1 MANVI
6 KLKRSETSSSIP
18 GTSDLVVGEVC
29 MNVADQ
35 KIYTKKSDNSIVI
48 VGSHGLT
55 DLDGSVTTAKLADG
69 AVTTVKLAAD
79 AVDGTKLADDACNSE
94 HYTNGSVDDV
104 HISGM
109 AASKLSGTITPSD
122 NTVTGAKIALGSDAA
137 GDVIY
142 YDGTNYV
149 RLAKGSNGEV
159 LTLASGVPS
168 WAADSTNVGGTSVG
182 GDLTGTVSNASI
194 AANAIDGTHI
204 ALGSDAAGDVMYYNG
219 TNYVRLAKG
228 TAGQV
233 LTINS
238 GATAPEW
245 AADSTNVGA
254 TSVGGDVTGTV
265 ANIQIASGAV
275 GTTELAAD
283 AVDGSKIADDAIN
296 SEHYAAG
303 SIDTGHI
310 ANAQITT
317 ALLAADAVDGTKI
330 ADDALNSEHYTDGSI
345 DLAHLSAD
353 CVDGTKIADDAI
365 NSEHL
370 VNGSVDDAHISGMAA
385 SKLSGTITPSDN
397 TVTGA
402 KIALGS
408 DAQGDIMYYNGTD
421 YVRLAKG
428 TAAQVL
434 TINSGATAPE
444 WAASSGMS
452 EADVSSEATA
462 MSIAL
467 G

>member
-6 KLKRSETSSSIP
+6 KLKRSETASAVP
-18 GTSDLVVGEVC
+18 GTSDIAVGEVC
-29 MNVADQ
+29 MNIADQ
-35 KIYTKKSDNSIVI
+35 KIYTRKSDDSII
-48 VGSHGLT
+48 TIASHASGGST
-55 DLDGSVTTAKLADG
+55 PLDGSVTTNKLADG
-69 AVTTVKLAAD
+69 AVTTVKLAGD
-79 AVDGTKLADDACNSE
+79 AVDGTKLADNACNSE
-94 HYTNGSVDDV
+94 HYTNGSVDDA

-109 AASKLSGTITPSD
+109 AASKLTGTITPSD

-137 GDVIY
+137 GDVMY

-168 WAADSTNVGGTSVG
+168 
-182 GDLTGTVSNASI
+182 
-194 AANAIDGTHI
+194 
-204 ALGSDAAGDVMYYNG
+204 
-219 TNYVRLAKG
+219 
-228 TAGQV
+228 
-233 LTINS
+233 
-238 GATAPEW
+238 W

-283 AVDGSKIADDAIN
+283 A
-296 SEHYAAG
+296 
-303 SIDTGHI
+303 
-310 ANAQITT
+310 
-317 ALLAADAVDGTKI
+317 
-330 ADDALNSEHYTDGSI
+330 
-345 DLAHLSAD
+345 
-353 CVDGTKIADDAI
+353 VDGTKIADDAI

-408 DAQGDIMYYNGTD
+408 DAAGDVMYYNGTD

-428 TAAQVL
+428 TAGQVL

-444 WAASSGMS
+444 WAADSTNVGATSVGGDLSGT
-452 EADVSSEATA
+452 VSNAQVVANAVGITELNVSDGSNGQVLKTNGSGTLSFTTITPGVSEATA
-462 MSIAL
+462 TAKSVTMAIAL

>member
-6 KLKRSETSSSIP
+6 KLKRSETASAVP
-18 GTSDLVVGEVC
+18 GTSDIAVGEVC
-29 MNVADQ
+29 MNIADQ
-35 KIYTKKSDNSIVI
+35 KIYTRKSDDSII
-48 VGSHGLT
+48 TIASHASGGST
-55 DLDGSVTTAKLADG
+55 PLDGSVTTNKLADG
-69 AVTTVKLAAD
+69 AVTTVKLAGD
-79 AVDGTKLADDACNSE
+79 AVDGTKLADNACNSE
-94 HYTNGSVDDV
+94 HYTNGSVDDA

-109 AASKLSGTITPSD
+109 AASKLTGTITPSD

-137 GDVIY
+137 GDVMY

-168 WAADSTNVGGTSVG
+168 
-182 GDLTGTVSNASI
+182 
-194 AANAIDGTHI
+194 
-204 ALGSDAAGDVMYYNG
+204 
-219 TNYVRLAKG
+219 
-228 TAGQV
+228 
-233 LTINS
+233 
-238 GATAPEW
+238 W

-283 AVDGSKIADDAIN
+283 AVDG
-296 SEHYAAG
+296 
-303 SIDTGHI
+303 
-310 ANAQITT
+310 
-317 ALLAADAVDGTKI
+317 TKI
-330 ADDALNSEHYTDGSI
+330 ADDAS
-345 DLAHLSAD
+345 
-353 CVDGTKIADDAI
+353 

-408 DAQGDIMYYNGTD
+408 DAEGDVMYYNGTD

-428 TAAQVL
+428 TAGQVL

-444 WAASSGMS
+444 WAADSTNVGATSVGGDLSGT
-452 EADVSSEATA
+452 VSNAQVVANAVGITELNVSDGSNGQVLKTNGSGTLSFTTITPGVSEATA
-462 MSIAL
+462 TAKSVTMAIAL